1 MNIQLMLSPPEGRG
15 CFFVL
20 FETPYQ
26 QALGGRRE
34 SSDKAYFFLVVN
46 SFYHLK
52 EGFRIF
58 LCSRHW
64 VGLSGLQR
72 GASTIISAVESE
84 ALSSS
89 PDLAT
94 DLAADLASH
103 AHAEL

>member
-20 FETPYQ
+20 FETPYH

-52 EGFRIF
+52 GFRIF